1 LAVLSILLLWIFSLS
16 YGVNH
21 LPKAPTPLVSDVH
34 FRLVQPNI
42 AQTLK
47 WQPEVRERTLENL
60 LSLSARPGWQKI
72 THIVWPEAA
81 IPYVVHPDDGLVRM
95 LKETLPPSVSLITG
109 AMRGDRFP
117 ENPEKIWNSLF
128 VIRPQ
133 IGVDKFYDKHHLV
146 PFGEFIPLRSFVPI
160 KKLTFGD
167 SDFSRGAGPENISI
181 AGIGYISPLICFEV
195 IFPENIVARQKAR
208 PQLLLNLTNDG
219 WFAGSL
225 QPYQHFA
232 MARMRAVEQGLPLL
246 RLSNIGI
253 SAMIDPY
260 GRIVA
265 KLPLNY
271 AGVLDVD
278 LPKAD
283 ASATIFS
290 VIGRAF
296 ALILIYFFG
305 CFVIV
310 IGVAKRQIVS

>member
-1 LAVLSILLLWIFSLS
+1 
-16 YGVNH
+16 
-21 LPKAPTPLVSDVH
+21 
-34 FRLVQPNI
+34 
-42 AQTLK
+42 
-47 WQPEVRERTLENL
+47 
-60 LSLSARPGWQKI
+60 
-72 THIVWPEAA
+72 
-81 IPYVVHPDDGLVRM
+81 M